1 MPPQR
6 SGLQCSLPSITF
18 VASEDEAKATPRGS
32 ALIVASMVERLG
44 ITTLAGELDMGKH
57 HGLGIEHM
65 LLIFLLFSAYGA
77 TSVTDLRKKAEE
89 DTALAEIMAGVGEI
103 EEHVL
108 RYYRGRHDVMTLES
122 LLGQFIGSV
131 QHTSRFE
138 SRKDGVLALDDSTIE
153 KFGKNMEHIA
163 VVYEHCEKRY
173 CLGYVVVSTC
183 YCDADKLYPVNFQ
196 FRIQTEEERR
206 RAEDAKLKKKAGV
219 DFRTKGALVDWL
231 QVLEDEGRL
240 PSIYSLVGKLVTVEN
255 FQELDARSLPWVAA
269 AHERL
274 PLRNIN
280 GERAWGWADL
290 KRKTLANKPD
300 ISATAGLRFYTKE
313 VSLHQYGPEVDF
325 VVVTDLAGQE
335 VDHLILQ
342 RVSHKERVVRI
353 LQFFEREGE
362 PEASKLHIGVDL
374 IRRAKE
380 ESSIKAET
388 VAADA
393 WFFVVWFVK
402 ELLGVSGIKR
412 VVSKLKIDQLVLF
425 RNEWLRADEL
435 WKIAGLKFRH
445 ERKKHFK
452 WAKLK
457 VGVDGLGLVQV
468 VLVQELDEKRPW
480 RIIAE
485 YIVVCTDAEWP
496 PLKVVAAYK
505 LRWGIEVFYR
515 AAKQRFGMT
524 QFHDENFVAIHFH
537 MTFVFLGYLMTAVL
551 RQITPGL
558 HDRTLGEIIDL
569 YLRAHVR
576 IKKKG
581 NQIIVFV
588 GPRFAELFGI
598 PSLAQSP

>member
-1 MPPQR
+1 
-6 SGLQCSLPSITF
+6 
-18 VASEDEAKATPRGS
+18 
-32 ALIVASMVERLG
+32 
-44 ITTLAGELDMGKH
+44 MGKH
-57 HGLGIEHM
+57 HGLGIEHV
-65 LLIFLLFSAYGA
+65 LLVFLLFSAYGA

-108 RYYRGRHDVMTLES
+108 RYYRGRHDVTTLES
-122 LLGQFIGSV
+122 LLGQFVGSV

-183 YCDADKLYPVNFQ
+183 YCDSDKLYPVNFQ
-196 FRIQTEEERR
+196 FRIQTEEEKR
-206 RAEDAKLKKKAGV
+206 RAQETKIKKKAGI
-219 DFRTKGALVDWL
+219 DFRTKGVLVDWL
-231 QVLEDEGRL
+231 QVLQDEGRL
-240 PSIYSLVGKLVTVEN
+240 PSVYSLVGKLVNIES
-255 FQELDARSLPWVAA
+255 FQELDKRRLPWVAA

-274 PLRNIN
+274 PLRNID
-280 GERAWGWADL
+280 GVRTWQWAEL
-290 KRKTLANKPD
+290 KRKTLANKPEV
-300 ISATAGLRFYTKE
+300 SETAGLKFYTKE
-313 VSLHQYGPEVDF
+313 VSLHQYVSEVDF

-335 VDHLILQ
+335 VDVLLLP
-342 RVSHKERVVRI
+342 RTSHQERVARI
-353 LQFFEREGE
+353 LHFFEREGE

-380 ESSIKAET
+380 ESTIKAET

-402 ELLGVSGIKR
+402 ALLDIPGIKR
-412 VVSKLKIDQLVLF
+412 VVSKLKVDQLVLL
-425 RNEWLRADEL
+425 RNEWLRANEL
-435 WKIAGLKFRH
+435 WKVPDLQFRH

-468 VLVQELDEKRPW
+468 VLIQELDQKRPW
-480 RIIAE
+480 RVIAE
-485 YIVVCTDAEWP
+485 YVLVCTEVDFS
-496 PLKVVAAYK
+496 PLKVVATYK

-524 QFHDENFVAIHFH
+524 QFHDENFAAIHFH

-558 HDRTLGEIIDL
+558 HDCTLGEIIDL

-588 GPRFAELFGI
+588 GPRFAELFGV

>member
-274 PLRNIN
+274 PLCWPQVPP
-280 GERAWGWADL
+280 RA
-290 KRKTLANKPD
+290 
-300 ISATAGLRFYTKE
+300 
-313 VSLHQYGPEVDF
+313 
-325 VVVTDLAGQE
+325 QE
-335 VDHLILQ
+335 ALQ
-342 RVSHKERVVRI
+342 
-353 LQFFEREGE
+353 
-362 PEASKLHIGVDL
+362 
-374 IRRAKE
+374 
-380 ESSIKAET
+380 
-388 VAADA
+388 
-393 WFFVVWFVK
+393 
-402 ELLGVSGIKR
+402 
-412 VVSKLKIDQLVLF
+412 
-425 RNEWLRADEL
+425 
-435 WKIAGLKFRH
+435 
-445 ERKKHFK
+445 
-452 WAKLK
+452 
-457 VGVDGLGLVQV
+457 VG
-468 VLVQELDEKRPW
+468 
-480 RIIAE
+480 
-485 YIVVCTDAEWP
+485 
-496 PLKVVAAYK
+496 
-505 LRWGIEVFYR
+505 
-515 AAKQRFGMT
+515 
-524 QFHDENFVAIHFH
+524 
-537 MTFVFLGYLMTAVL
+537 
-551 RQITPGL
+551 
-558 HDRTLGEIIDL
+558 
-569 YLRAHVR
+569 
-576 IKKKG
+576 
-581 NQIIVFV
+581 
-588 GPRFAELFGI
+588 
-598 PSLAQSP
+598 